1 MDKTTTWL
9 IRGAALTVIF
19 VGFFN
24 YLKPEMKRQSEIK
37 SYSDRQYESYETKKR
52 CENFPTISETE
63 FRNFYQEDLIKE
75 VLVSPDNL
83 PIQINTSKGN
93 FLTDIYPSEDRE
105 PSLLRMFTDK
115 DIPIKVG
122 GPRMCKYKD

>member
-9 IRGAALTVIF
+9 IRGASITVIF
-19 VGFFN
+19 IGFF
-24 YLKPEMKRQSEIK
+24 YFFLPEMRRISEIR
-37 SYSDRQYESYETKKR
+37 SNDDFEYQNSEAERR
-52 CENFPTISETE
+52 CKDFPTISESE
-63 FRNFYQEDLIKE
+63 FKSFYQKGLIEE
-75 VLVSPDNL
+75 VLVIPSL

>member
-9 IRGAALTVIF
+9 IRGASITVIF
-19 VGFFN
+19 IGFF
-24 YLKPEMKRQSEIK
+24 YFFLPEIKRISEIR
-37 SYSDRQYESYETKKR
+37 SNDDFEYQNSDAERR
-52 CENFPTISETE
+52 CKDFPTISESE
-63 FRNFYQEDLIKE
+63 FISFYQEGLIKE
-75 VLVSPDNL
+75 VLVIPSL

>member
-9 IRGAALTVIF
+9 IRGASITVIF
-19 VGFFN
+19 IGFF
-24 YLKPEMKRQSEIK
+24 YFFLPEMRRISEIR
-37 SYSDRQYESYETKKR
+37 SNDDFEYQNSGAERR
-52 CENFPTISETE
+52 CK
-63 FRNFYQEDLIKE
+63 DLVIP
-75 VLVSPDNL
+75 SL